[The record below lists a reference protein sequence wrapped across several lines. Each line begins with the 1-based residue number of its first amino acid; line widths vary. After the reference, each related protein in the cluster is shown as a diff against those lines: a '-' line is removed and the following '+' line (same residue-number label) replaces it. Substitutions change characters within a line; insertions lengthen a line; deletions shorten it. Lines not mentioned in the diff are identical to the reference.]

1 MYGCTTVMMSTT
13 ALPLTYTEDELKSLI
28 SNYAESSD
36 GSFSYNGLCNHIK
49 ATALHEDRFR
59 KEKNTE
65 YNGIAL
71 TGSDE
76 TLISKSLWD
85 MIWAKELF
93 INFSRNPYL
102 VPTPNDTYFHVNHK
116 TSR

>member
-1 MYGCTTVMMSTT
+1 MYGCTKVMLSTT
-13 ALPLTYTEDELKSLI
+13 ALPLTYTVKELKNMI
-28 SNYAESSD
+28 NKYVENSD

-49 ATALHEDRFR
+49 VTALQQDRFR

-65 YNGIAL
+65 YHGITL

-76 TLISKSLWD
+76 TIISKILWE

-102 VPTPNDTYFHVNHK
+102 VSSSNDTYFQVN
-116 TSR
+116 R